1 MTREDSIKE
10 LLRKAQRSIEVAR
23 SIEAGGSFDFSVS
36 RAYYAMF
43 YCAQALLFH
52 KGLSFAKH
60 SAVIAAFGKEFIK
73 GGILPSHLHRY
84 LSEAFDDRM
93 RGDYDLVSV
102 ITAEKSQETLKRAE
116 RFLKATEDYLGI

>member
-1 MTREDSIKE
+1 VTRAESLKE
-10 LLRKAQRSIEVAR
+10 LLRKARRSIEVAR

-43 YCAQALLFH
+43 YCAQALLFNR
-52 KGLSFAKH
+52 GLSFSKH

-73 GGILPSHLHRY
+73 SGILPPQFHKY

-93 RGDYDLVSV
+93 RGDYDLVAV

-116 RFLKATEDYLGI
+116 EFLKATEDYLAI

>member
-1 MTREDSIKE
+1 MTREESIQE

-52 KGLSFAKH
+52 KGMSFSKH
-60 SAVIAAFGKEFIK
+60 SAVISAFGKEFIK
-73 GGILPSHLHRY
+73 TGIMPSLLHKY
-84 LSEAFDDRM
+84 FSEAFDDRM
-93 RGDYDLVSV
+93 RGDYDLVTV
-102 ITAEKSQETLKRAE
+102 ITAEKSKETLKRAE
-116 RFLKATEDYLGI
+116 EFLKTTEDYLDI